1 MSDPKRLVD
10 GGDLHAI
17 LLQSARAI
25 DGDQARARKAAL
37 LTASIAGGAT
47 IAGALTGKGLWQ
59 SALVK
64 WLFFGVIA
72 AAAGGV
78 GLSRAGWFGP
88 SPVAEA
94 RSVAAVTR
102 ERAAVAGRSIAQTA
116 SADSPKTPGKSAISI
131 NDLPDAEP
139 RRDTPSP
146 KASAAVEPVED
157 TLAEEVA
164 SLAEARRAL
173 AEGKGRAALA
183 ALAAHQTKFP
193 KGRLGVEAEVLRIE
207 ALAASGDK
215 RAAAEAAERFEAL
228 HPKSPYAARVRAVTG
243 R

>member
-10 GGDLHAI
+10 GDDLHAI

-47 IAGALTGKGLWQ
+47 IAGALAGKGLWQ

-88 SPVAEA
+88 ARVAAA

-102 ERAAVAGRSIAQTA
+102 ERAAITGRSIAQTA
-116 SADSPKTPGKSAISI
+116 SVDSPKTTGKPAISI

-139 RRDTPSP
+139 RRDTASP
-146 KASAAVEPVED
+146 KASAAAEPED

-164 SLAEARRAL
+164 SLADARRAL

-183 ALAAHQTKFP
+183 ALAAHQAKFP

-215 RAAAEAAERFEAL
+215 RAASEAAERFESL